1 VDLKTRRRGAELE
14 TAILDAAWLQ
24 LIEGGWADFTFE
36 SVATRAGTSRPVL
49 YRRWSD
55 RSELLK
61 AALRHA
67 GALAPVELPDTG
79 NLRDDMATVLRRA
92 NEARAGFTALLSAQL
107 AEYFRETG
115 TSLAD
120 LRELLIRRPRT
131 GIELILDRAAARGE
145 VDPSKLTPRIVELP
159 MSLVRLEL
167 LMSMKGAAEST
178 IDEIVDDIWMP
189 LLRARGALR

>member
-1 VDLKTRRRGAELE
+1 MDLKTRRRGAELE
-14 TAILDAAWLQ
+14 TAILDAAWQQ
-24 LIEGGWADFTFE
+24 LVENGWGEFTFE
-36 SVATRAGTSRPVL
+36 SVAARAGTSRPVL
-49 YRRWSD
+49 YRRWAD
-55 RSELLK
+55 RGELLR

-79 NLRDDMATVLRRA
+79 NLRDDMVTVLRRA
-92 NEARAGFTALLSAQL
+92 NQARAGFTALLSAQL

-120 LRELLIRRPRT
+120 LRELMIRRPRT
-131 GIELILDRAAARGE
+131 GIEQILDRAAARGE

-178 IDEIVDDIWMP
+178 IDEIIDDVWMP

>member
-1 VDLKTRRRGAELE
+1 MDLKTRRRGAELE
-14 TAILDAAWLQ
+14 TAILDAAWAQ
-24 LIEGGWADFTFE
+24 LIEAGWGDFTFE

-49 YRRWSD
+49 YRRWAD
-55 RSELLK
+55 RGELLK

-79 NLRDDMATVLRRA
+79 NLRDDMVTVLRRA

-145 VDPSKLTPRIVELP
+145 VDPSRLTPRIVELP

-167 LMSMKGAAEST
+167 LMSLKGAAEST